1 MEENEVV
8 AMTEEYEPM
17 MPDGYG
23 TGDDFFADEWTGR
36 DADAPNEPKQEA
48 EPEDAQADAPTTEQ
62 PEENHE
68 AQEAETAAPPAEAE
82 EPAPRRLRF
91 KAKVN
96 HEDMDVDIGEDEVPA
111 LYQLAKAGERWK
123 ARNDTMNQ
131 QMEQYVQMAKGMG
144 YATVD
149 EMIQKTAEGYK
160 AAKVQELTEQGTPQ
174 SIAEDYVDR
183 MMQRGAAKAPEAAPE
198 APQEEPEQNTAPEH
212 HERRI
217 QDEAQELI
225 VARPD
230 LKTKQLPMEVIEA
243 WRGGENL
250 LNAYN
255 KYEARQ
261 KEAENQKLKK
271 ENNIL
276 KQNAAAAAKAPV
288 KGVGGGAPTDT
299 EPEDPFLE
307 GFDSDPW

>member
-1 MEENEVV
+1 MDEQNMAAIPEEEDV
-8 AMTEEYEPM
+8 M

-23 TGDDFFADEWTGR
+23 TGDDFFADEWTGQ
-36 DADAPNEPKQEA
+36 DADAQPEPEQEA
-48 EPEDAQADAPTTEQ
+48 EPEKPKEDAPTTEQ
-62 PEENHE
+62 PEEDHE
-68 AQEAETAAPPAEAE
+68 AQEPEAETPED
-82 EPAPRRLRF
+82 APRRLRF
-91 KAKVN
+91 KARVDR
-96 HEDMDVDIGEDEVPA
+96 EDMDVDIGEDEVPA

-123 ARNDTMNQ
+123 AKNDTMRQ
-131 QMEQYVQMAKGMG
+131 QVEHYEQIAKGMG

-160 AAKVQELTEQGTPQ
+160 AAKVQELMEQGTPQ
-174 SIAEDYVDR
+174 TIAEDYGDR
-183 MMQRGAAKAPEAAPE
+183 MMQREAEKAPDPE
-198 APQEEPEQNTAPEH
+198 PEEPTLEA
-212 HERRI
+212 HERNI
-217 QDEAQELI
+217 QAEAQELI

-230 LKTKQLPMEVIEA
+230 LKTRQLPMEVVEA
-243 WRGGENL
+243 WRNGENL

-255 KYEARQ
+255 RYEARQ

-288 KGVGGGAPTDT
+288 KGVTGGAPTDT
-299 EPEDPFLE
+299 EPEDPFLK

>member
-1 MEENEVV
+1 MDEQNMAAIPEEEDV
-8 AMTEEYEPM
+8 M

-23 TGDDFFADEWTGR
+23 TGDDFFADEWTGQ
-36 DADAPNEPKQEA
+36 DADAQPEPEQEA
-48 EPEDAQADAPTTEQ
+48 EPEEPKEAAPTTEQ
-62 PEENHE
+62 TEEDHE
-68 AQEAETAAPPAEAE
+68 AQEPEAETPED
-82 EPAPRRLRF
+82 APRRLRF
-91 KAKVN
+91 KARVDR
-96 HEDMDVDIGEDEVPA
+96 EDMDVDIGEDEVPA

-123 ARNDTMNQ
+123 AKNDTMRQ
-131 QMEQYVQMAKGMG
+131 QVEHYEQIAKGMG

-160 AAKVQELTEQGTPQ
+160 AAKVQELMEQGTPQ
-174 SIAEDYVDR
+174 TIAEDYVDR
-183 MMQRGAAKAPEAAPE
+183 MMQREAAKAPDPEPEEPTPE
-198 APQEEPEQNTAPEH
+198 A
-212 HERRI
+212 HERNI
-217 QDEAQELI
+217 QAEAQELI

-230 LKTKQLPMEVIEA
+230 LKTRQLPMEVVEA
-243 WRGGENL
+243 WRNGENL

-255 KYEARQ
+255 RYEARQ

-288 KGVGGGAPTDT
+288 KGVTGGAPTDT
-299 EPEDPFLE
+299 EPEDPFLK

>member
-1 MEENEVV
+1 MDEQNMAVIPEEEDV
-8 AMTEEYEPM
+8 M

-23 TGDDFFADEWTGR
+23 TGDDFFADEWTGQ
-36 DADAPNEPKQEA
+36 DADAQPEPEQEA
-48 EPEDAQADAPTTEQ
+48 EPEKPKEDAPTTEQ
-62 PEENHE
+62 TEEDHE
-68 AQEAETAAPPAEAE
+68 AQEPEAETPED
-82 EPAPRRLRF
+82 APRRLRF
-91 KAKVN
+91 KARVDR
-96 HEDMDVDIGEDEVPA
+96 EDMDVDIGEDEVPA

-123 ARNDTMNQ
+123 AKNDTMRQ
-131 QMEQYVQMAKGMG
+131 QVEHYEQMAKGMG

-160 AAKVQELTEQGTPQ
+160 AAKVQELMEQGTPQ
-174 SIAEDYVDR
+174 TIAEDYVDR
-183 MMQRGAAKAPEAAPE
+183 MMQREAAKAPDPEPEEPTPE
-198 APQEEPEQNTAPEH
+198 A
-212 HERRI
+212 HERNI
-217 QDEAQELI
+217 QAEAQELI

-230 LKTKQLPMEVIEA
+230 LKTRQLPMEVVEA
-243 WRGGENL
+243 WRNGENL

-255 KYEARQ
+255 RYEARQ

-288 KGVGGGAPTDT
+288 KGVTGGAPTDT
-299 EPEDPFLE
+299 EPEDPFLK

>member
-1 MEENEVV
+1 MDEQNMAAIPEEEDV
-8 AMTEEYEPM
+8 M

-23 TGDDFFADEWTGR
+23 TGDDFFADEWTGQ
-36 DADAPNEPKQEA
+36 DADAQPEPEQEA
-48 EPEDAQADAPTTEQ
+48 EPEKRKEDAPTTEQ
-62 PEENHE
+62 PEEDHE
-68 AQEAETAAPPAEAE
+68 AQEPEAETPED
-82 EPAPRRLRF
+82 APRRLRF
-91 KAKVN
+91 KARVDR
-96 HEDMDVDIGEDEVPA
+96 EDMDVDIGEDEVPA

-123 ARNDTMNQ
+123 AKNDTMRQ
-131 QMEQYVQMAKGMG
+131 QVEHYEQMAKGMG

-160 AAKVQELTEQGTPQ
+160 ATKVQELMEQGTPQ
-174 SIAEDYVDR
+174 TIAEDYVDR
-183 MMQRGAAKAPEAAPE
+183 MMQREAAKAPDPEPEEPTPE
-198 APQEEPEQNTAPEH
+198 A
-212 HERRI
+212 HERNI
-217 QDEAQELI
+217 QAEAQELI

-230 LKTKQLPMEVIEA
+230 LKTRQLPMEVVEA
-243 WRGGENL
+243 WRNGENL

-255 KYEARQ
+255 RYEARQ

-288 KGVGGGAPTDT
+288 KGVTGGAPTDT
-299 EPEDPFLE
+299 EPEDPFLK

>member
-1 MEENEVV
+1 MDEQNMAAIPEEEDV
-8 AMTEEYEPM
+8 M

-23 TGDDFFADEWTGR
+23 TGDDFFADEWTGQ
-36 DADAPNEPKQEA
+36 DADAQPESEQEA
-48 EPEDAQADAPTTEQ
+48 EPEKPKEDAPTTEQ
-62 PEENHE
+62 PEEDHE
-68 AQEAETAAPPAEAE
+68 AQEPEAETPED
-82 EPAPRRLRF
+82 APRRLRF
-91 KAKVN
+91 KARVDR
-96 HEDMDVDIGEDEVPA
+96 EDMDVDIGEDEVPA

-123 ARNDTMNQ
+123 AKNDTMRQ
-131 QMEQYVQMAKGMG
+131 QVEHYEQMAKGMG

-160 AAKVQELTEQGTPQ
+160 SAKVQELMEQGTPQ
-174 SIAEDYVDR
+174 TIAEDYVDR
-183 MMQRGAAKAPEAAPE
+183 MMQREAAKAPDPEPEEPTPE
-198 APQEEPEQNTAPEH
+198 A
-212 HERRI
+212 HERNI
-217 QDEAQELI
+217 QAEAQELI

-230 LKTKQLPMEVIEA
+230 LKTRQLPMEVVEA
-243 WRGGENL
+243 WRNGENL

-255 KYEARQ
+255 RYEARQ

-288 KGVGGGAPTDT
+288 KGVTGGAPTDT
-299 EPEDPFLE
+299 EPEDPFLK

>member
-1 MEENEVV
+1 MDEQNMAAIPEEEDV
-8 AMTEEYEPM
+8 M

-23 TGDDFFADEWTGR
+23 TGDDFFADEWTGQ
-36 DADAPNEPKQEA
+36 DADAQPEPEQEA
-48 EPEDAQADAPTTEQ
+48 EPEEPKEDAPTTEQ
-62 PEENHE
+62 TEEDHE
-68 AQEAETAAPPAEAE
+68 AQEPEAETPED
-82 EPAPRRLRF
+82 APRRLRF
-91 KAKVN
+91 KARVDR
-96 HEDMDVDIGEDEVPA
+96 EDMDVDIGEDEVPA

-123 ARNDTMNQ
+123 AKNDTMRQ
-131 QMEQYVQMAKGMG
+131 QVEHYEQIAKGMG

-160 AAKVQELTEQGTPQ
+160 AAKVQELMEQGTPQ
-174 SIAEDYVDR
+174 TIAEDYVDR
-183 MMQRGAAKAPEAAPE
+183 MMQREAAKAPDPEPEEPTPE
-198 APQEEPEQNTAPEH
+198 A
-212 HERRI
+212 HERNI
-217 QDEAQELI
+217 QAEAQELI

-230 LKTKQLPMEVIEA
+230 LKTRQLPMEVVEA
-243 WRGGENL
+243 WRNGENL

-255 KYEARQ
+255 RYEVRQ

-288 KGVGGGAPTDT
+288 KGVTGGAPTDT
-299 EPEDPFLE
+299 EPEDPFLK

>member
-1 MEENEVV
+1 MDEQNMAAIPEEEDV
-8 AMTEEYEPM
+8 M

-23 TGDDFFADEWTGR
+23 TGDDFFADEWTGQ
-36 DADAPNEPKQEA
+36 DADAQPEPEQEA
-48 EPEDAQADAPTTEQ
+48 EPEEPKEGAPTPEQ
-62 PEENHE
+62 PKEDHE
-68 AQEAETAAPPAEAE
+68 AQEPEAETPED
-82 EPAPRRLRF
+82 APRRLRF
-91 KAKVN
+91 KARVDR
-96 HEDMDVDIGEDEVPA
+96 EDMDVDIGEDEVPA

-123 ARNDTMNQ
+123 AKNDTMRQ
-131 QMEQYVQMAKGMG
+131 QVEHYEQMAKGMG

-160 AAKVQELTEQGTPQ
+160 SAKVQELMEQGTPQ
-174 SIAEDYVDR
+174 TIAEDYVDR
-183 MMQRGAAKAPEAAPE
+183 MMQREAAKAPDPEPEEPTPE
-198 APQEEPEQNTAPEH
+198 A
-212 HERRI
+212 HERNI
-217 QDEAQELI
+217 QAEAQELI

-230 LKTKQLPMEVIEA
+230 LKTRQLPMEVVEA
-243 WRGGENL
+243 WRNGENL

-255 KYEARQ
+255 RYEARQ

-288 KGVGGGAPTDT
+288 KGVTGGAPTDT
-299 EPEDPFLE
+299 EPEDPFLK

>member
-1 MEENEVV
+1 MDEQNMAAIPKEEDV
-8 AMTEEYEPM
+8 M

-23 TGDDFFADEWTGR
+23 TGDDFFADEWTGQ
-36 DADAPNEPKQEA
+36 DADAQPEPEQEA
-48 EPEDAQADAPTTEQ
+48 EPEKPKEDAPTTEQ

-68 AQEAETAAPPAEAE
+68 AQEPEAETPED
-82 EPAPRRLRF
+82 APRRLRF
-91 KAKVN
+91 KARVDR
-96 HEDMDVDIGEDEVPA
+96 EDMDVDIGEDEVPA

-123 ARNDTMNQ
+123 AKNDTMRQ
-131 QMEQYVQMAKGMG
+131 QVEHYEQMAKGMG

-160 AAKVQELTEQGTPQ
+160 AAKVQELMEQGTPQ
-174 SIAEDYVDR
+174 TIAEDYVDR
-183 MMQRGAAKAPEAAPE
+183 MMQREAAKAPDPEPEEPTPE
-198 APQEEPEQNTAPEH
+198 A
-212 HERRI
+212 HERNI
-217 QDEAQELI
+217 QAEAQELI

-230 LKTKQLPMEVIEA
+230 LKTRQLPMEVVEA
-243 WRGGENL
+243 WRNGDNL

-255 KYEARQ
+255 RYEARQ

-288 KGVGGGAPTDT
+288 KGVTGGAPTDT
-299 EPEDPFLE
+299 EPEDPFLK

>member
-1 MEENEVV
+1 MDEQNMAAIPEEEDV
-8 AMTEEYEPM
+8 M

-23 TGDDFFADEWTGR
+23 TGDDFFADEWTGQ
-36 DADAPNEPKQEA
+36 DADAQPEPEQEA
-48 EPEDAQADAPTTEQ
+48 EPEKPKEDAPTTEQ
-62 PEENHE
+62 PEEDHE
-68 AQEAETAAPPAEAE
+68 AQEPEAETPED
-82 EPAPRRLRF
+82 APRRLRF
-91 KAKVN
+91 KARVDR
-96 HEDMDVDIGEDEVPA
+96 EDMDVDIGEDEVPA

-123 ARNDTMNQ
+123 AKNNTMRQ
-131 QMEQYVQMAKGMG
+131 QVEHYEQMAKGMG

-160 AAKVQELTEQGTPQ
+160 AAKVQELMEQGTPQ
-174 SIAEDYVDR
+174 TIAEDYVDR
-183 MMQRGAAKAPEAAPE
+183 MMQREAAKAPDPEPEEPTPE
-198 APQEEPEQNTAPEH
+198 A
-212 HERRI
+212 HERNI
-217 QDEAQELI
+217 QTEAQELI

-230 LKTKQLPMEVIEA
+230 LKMQQLPMEVVEA
-243 WRGGENL
+243 WRNGENL

-255 KYEARQ
+255 RYEARQ

-288 KGVGGGAPTDT
+288 KGVTGGAPTDT
-299 EPEDPFLE
+299 EPEDPFLK

>member
-1 MEENEVV
+1 MDEQNMAAIPEEEDV
-8 AMTEEYEPM
+8 M

-23 TGDDFFADEWTGR
+23 TGDDFFADEWTGQ
-36 DADAPNEPKQEA
+36 DADAQPEPEQEDEPEEPKE
-48 EPEDAQADAPTTEQ
+48 DAPTTEQ
-62 PEENHE
+62 PEEDHE
-68 AQEAETAAPPAEAE
+68 AQEPEAETPED
-82 EPAPRRLRF
+82 APRRLRF
-91 KAKVN
+91 KARVDR
-96 HEDMDVDIGEDEVPA
+96 EDMDVDIGEDEVPA

-123 ARNDTMNQ
+123 AKNDTMRQ
-131 QMEQYVQMAKGMG
+131 QVEHYEQIAKGMG

-160 AAKVQELTEQGTPQ
+160 AAKVQELMEQGTPQ
-174 SIAEDYVDR
+174 TIAEDYVDR
-183 MMQRGAAKAPEAAPE
+183 MMQREAAKAPDPE
-198 APQEEPEQNTAPEH
+198 PEEPTLEA
-212 HERRI
+212 HERNI
-217 QDEAQELI
+217 QAEAQELI

-230 LKTKQLPMEVIEA
+230 LKTRQLPMEVVEA
-243 WRGGENL
+243 WRNGENL

-255 KYEARQ
+255 RYEARQ

-288 KGVGGGAPTDT
+288 KGVTGGAPTDT
-299 EPEDPFLE
+299 EPEDPFLK

>member
-1 MEENEVV
+1 MDEQNMAAIPEEEDV
-8 AMTEEYEPM
+8 M

-23 TGDDFFADEWTGR
+23 TGDDFFADEWTGQ
-36 DADAPNEPKQEA
+36 DADAQPEPEQEA
-48 EPEDAQADAPTTEQ
+48 EPEKPKEDAPTTEQ
-62 PEENHE
+62 PEEDHE
-68 AQEAETAAPPAEAE
+68 AQEPEAETPED
-82 EPAPRRLRF
+82 APRRLRF
-91 KAKVN
+91 KARVDR
-96 HEDMDVDIGEDEVPA
+96 EDMDVDIGEDEVPA

-123 ARNDTMNQ
+123 AKNDTMRQ
-131 QMEQYVQMAKGMG
+131 QVEHYEQMAKGMG

-160 AAKVQELTEQGTPQ
+160 ATKVQELMEQGTPQ
-174 SIAEDYVDR
+174 TIAEDYVDR
-183 MMQRGAAKAPEAAPE
+183 MMQREAAKAPDPE
-198 APQEEPEQNTAPEH
+198 PEEPTPES
-212 HERRI
+212 HERNI
-217 QDEAQELI
+217 QAEAQELI

-230 LKTKQLPMEVIEA
+230 LKMQQLPMEVVEA
-243 WRGGENL
+243 WRNGDNL

-255 KYEARQ
+255 RYEARQ

-288 KGVGGGAPTDT
+288 KGVTGGAPTDT
-299 EPEDPFLE
+299 EPEDPFLK

>member
-1 MEENEVV
+1 MDEQNMAAIPEEEDV
-8 AMTEEYEPM
+8 M

-23 TGDDFFADEWTGR
+23 TGDDFFADEWTGQ
-36 DADAPNEPKQEA
+36 DADAQPEPEQEA
-48 EPEDAQADAPTTEQ
+48 EPEEPKEDAPTTEQ
-62 PEENHE
+62 TEEDHE
-68 AQEAETAAPPAEAE
+68 AQEPEAETPED
-82 EPAPRRLRF
+82 APRRLRF
-91 KAKVN
+91 KARVDR
-96 HEDMDVDIGEDEVPA
+96 EDMDVDIGEDEVPA

-123 ARNDTMNQ
+123 AKNDTMRQ
-131 QMEQYVQMAKGMG
+131 QVEHYEQIAKGMG

-160 AAKVQELTEQGTPQ
+160 AAKVQELMEQGTPQ
-174 SIAEDYVDR
+174 TIAEDYVDR
-183 MMQRGAAKAPEAAPE
+183 MMQREAAKAPDPE
-198 APQEEPEQNTAPEH
+198 PEEPTMDA
-212 HERRI
+212 HERNI
-217 QDEAQELI
+217 QAEAQELI

-230 LKTKQLPMEVIEA
+230 LKTRQLPMEVVEA
-243 WRGGENL
+243 WRNGENL

-255 KYEARQ
+255 RYEARQ

-288 KGVGGGAPTDT
+288 KGVTGGAPTDT
-299 EPEDPFLE
+299 EPEDPFLK

>member
-1 MEENEVV
+1 MDEQNMAAIPEEEDV
-8 AMTEEYEPM
+8 M

-23 TGDDFFADEWTGR
+23 TGDDFFADEWTGQ
-36 DADAPNEPKQEA
+36 DADAQPEPEQEDEPEEPKE
-48 EPEDAQADAPTTEQ
+48 DAPTTEQ
-62 PEENHE
+62 TEEDHE
-68 AQEAETAAPPAEAE
+68 AQEPEAETPED
-82 EPAPRRLRF
+82 APRRLRF
-91 KAKVN
+91 KARVDR
-96 HEDMDVDIGEDEVPA
+96 EDMDVDIGEDEVPA

-123 ARNDTMNQ
+123 AKNDTMRQ
-131 QMEQYVQMAKGMG
+131 QVEHYEQIAKGMG

-160 AAKVQELTEQGTPQ
+160 AAKVQELMDQGTPQ
-174 SIAEDYVDR
+174 TIAEDYVDR
-183 MMQRGAAKAPEAAPE
+183 MMQREAAKAPDPE
-198 APQEEPEQNTAPEH
+198 PEEPTLEA
-212 HERRI
+212 HERNI
-217 QDEAQELI
+217 QAEAQELI

-230 LKTKQLPMEVIEA
+230 LKTRQLPMEVVEA
-243 WRGGENL
+243 WRNGENL

-255 KYEARQ
+255 RYEARQ

-288 KGVGGGAPTDT
+288 KGVTGGAPTDT
-299 EPEDPFLE
+299 EPEDPFLK

>member
-1 MEENEVV
+1 MDEQNMAAIPEEEDV
-8 AMTEEYEPM
+8 M

-23 TGDDFFADEWTGR
+23 TGDDFFADEWTGQ
-36 DADAPNEPKQEA
+36 DADAQPEPEQEA
-48 EPEDAQADAPTTEQ
+48 EPEKPKEDAPTTEQ
-62 PEENHE
+62 PEENYE
-68 AQEAETAAPPAEAE
+68 AQEPEAETPED
-82 EPAPRRLRF
+82 APRRLRF
-91 KAKVN
+91 KARVDR
-96 HEDMDVDIGEDEVPA
+96 EDMDVDIGEDEVPA

-123 ARNDTMNQ
+123 AKNDTMRQ
-131 QMEQYVQMAKGMG
+131 QVEHYEQMAKGMG

-160 AAKVQELTEQGTPQ
+160 AAKVQELMEQGTPQ
-174 SIAEDYVDR
+174 TIAEDYVDR
-183 MMQRGAAKAPEAAPE
+183 MMQREAAKAPDPEPEEPTPE
-198 APQEEPEQNTAPEH
+198 A
-212 HERRI
+212 HERNI
-217 QDEAQELI
+217 QAEAQELI

-230 LKTKQLPMEVIEA
+230 LKTRQLPMEVVEA
-243 WRGGENL
+243 WRNGENL

-255 KYEARQ
+255 RYEARQ

-288 KGVGGGAPTDT
+288 KGVTGGAPTDT
-299 EPEDPFLE
+299 EPEDPFLK

>member
-1 MEENEVV
+1 MDEQNMAVIPEEED
-8 AMTEEYEPM
+8 AM

-23 TGDDFFADEWTGR
+23 TGDDFFADEWTGK
-36 DADAPNEPKQEA
+36 DADAQPEPEQEA
-48 EPEDAQADAPTTEQ
+48 EPEEPKEDAPATEQ
-62 PEENHE
+62 PEEDHE
-68 AQEAETAAPPAEAE
+68 AQEPEAETPE
-82 EPAPRRLRF
+82 EAPRRLRF
-91 KAKVN
+91 KARVDR
-96 HEDMDVDIGEDEVPA
+96 EDMDVDIGEDEVPA

-123 ARNDTMNQ
+123 AKNDTMRQ
-131 QMEQYVQMAKGMG
+131 QVEHYEQMAKGMG

-160 AAKVQELTEQGTPQ
+160 AAKVQELMEQGTPQ
-174 SIAEDYVDR
+174 TIAEDYVDR
-183 MMQRGAAKAPEAAPE
+183 MMQREAAKTPDPEPEEPAPE
-198 APQEEPEQNTAPEH
+198 T
-212 HERRI
+212 HERNI
-217 QDEAQELI
+217 QAEAQELI

-230 LKTKQLPMEVIEA
+230 LKMQQLPMEVVEA
-243 WRGGENL
+243 WRNGDNL

-255 KYEARQ
+255 RYEARQ

-288 KGVGGGAPTDT
+288 KGVTGGAPTDT
-299 EPEDPFLE
+299 EPEDPFLK

>member
-1 MEENEVV
+1 MDEQNMAAIPEEEDV
-8 AMTEEYEPM
+8 M

-23 TGDDFFADEWTGR
+23 TGDDFFADEWTGQ
-36 DADAPNEPKQEA
+36 DADAQPEPEQEA
-48 EPEDAQADAPTTEQ
+48 EPEKPKEDAPTTEQ

-68 AQEAETAAPPAEAE
+68 AQEPEAETPED
-82 EPAPRRLRF
+82 APRRLRF
-91 KAKVN
+91 KARVDR
-96 HEDMDVDIGEDEVPA
+96 EDMDVDIGEDEVPA

-123 ARNDTMNQ
+123 AKNDTMRQ
-131 QMEQYVQMAKGMG
+131 QVEHYEQMAKGMG

-160 AAKVQELTEQGTPQ
+160 AAKVQELMEQGTPQ
-174 SIAEDYVDR
+174 TIAEDYVDR
-183 MMQRGAAKAPEAAPE
+183 MMQREAAKAPDPEPEEPTPE
-198 APQEEPEQNTAPEH
+198 A
-212 HERRI
+212 HERNI
-217 QDEAQELI
+217 QAEAQELI

-230 LKTKQLPMEVIEA
+230 LKTRQLPMEVVEA
-243 WRGGENL
+243 WRNGENL

-255 KYEARQ
+255 RYEARQ

-271 ENNIL
+271 EYNIL

-288 KGVGGGAPTDT
+288 KGVTGGAPTDT
-299 EPEDPFLE
+299 EPEDPFLK

>member
-1 MEENEVV
+1 MDEQNMAAIPEEEDV
-8 AMTEEYEPM
+8 M

-23 TGDDFFADEWTGR
+23 TGDDFFADEWTGQ
-36 DADAPNEPKQEA
+36 DADAQPEPEQEAKPEEPKE
-48 EPEDAQADAPTTEQ
+48 DAPTTEQ
-62 PEENHE
+62 PEEDHE
-68 AQEAETAAPPAEAE
+68 AQEPEAETPED
-82 EPAPRRLRF
+82 APRRLRF
-91 KAKVN
+91 KARVDR
-96 HEDMDVDIGEDEVPA
+96 EDMDVDIGEDEVPA

-123 ARNDTMNQ
+123 AKNDTMRQ
-131 QMEQYVQMAKGMG
+131 QVEHYEQMAKGMG

-160 AAKVQELTEQGTPQ
+160 SAKVQELMEQGTPQ
-174 SIAEDYVDR
+174 TIAEDYVDR
-183 MMQRGAAKAPEAAPE
+183 MMQREAAKAPDPEPEEPTPE
-198 APQEEPEQNTAPEH
+198 A
-212 HERRI
+212 HERNI
-217 QDEAQELI
+217 QAEAQELI

-230 LKTKQLPMEVIEA
+230 LKMQQLPMEVVEA
-243 WRGGENL
+243 WRKGDNL

-255 KYEARQ
+255 QYEARQ

-288 KGVGGGAPTDT
+288 KGVTGGAPTDT
-299 EPEDPFLE
+299 EPEDPFLK

>member
-1 MEENEVV
+1 MDEQNMAAIPEEEDV
-8 AMTEEYEPM
+8 M

-23 TGDDFFADEWTGR
+23 TGDDFFADEWTGQ
-36 DADAPNEPKQEA
+36 DADALPEPEQEA
-48 EPEDAQADAPTTEQ
+48 EPEKSKEDAPTTEQ

-68 AQEAETAAPPAEAE
+68 AQEPEAETPED
-82 EPAPRRLRF
+82 APRRLRF
-91 KAKVN
+91 KARVDR
-96 HEDMDVDIGEDEVPA
+96 EDMDVDIGEDEVPA

-123 ARNDTMNQ
+123 AKNDTMRQ
-131 QMEQYVQMAKGMG
+131 QVEHYEQMAKGMG

-160 AAKVQELTEQGTPQ
+160 AAKVQELMEQGTPQ
-174 SIAEDYVDR
+174 TIAEDYVDR
-183 MMQRGAAKAPEAAPE
+183 MMQREAAKAPDPE
-198 APQEEPEQNTAPEH
+198 PEEPTPES
-212 HERRI
+212 HERNI
-217 QDEAQELI
+217 QAEAQELI

-230 LKTKQLPMEVIEA
+230 LKTRQLPMEVVEA
-243 WRGGENL
+243 WRNGENL

-255 KYEARQ
+255 RYEARQ

-288 KGVGGGAPTDT
+288 KGVTGGAPTDT
-299 EPEDPFLE
+299 EPEDPFLK

>member
-1 MEENEVV
+1 MDEQNMAAIPEEEDVI
-8 AMTEEYEPM
+8 

-23 TGDDFFADEWTGR
+23 TGDDFFADEWTGQ
-36 DADAPNEPKQEA
+36 DADAQPEPEQESEPEEPKE
-48 EPEDAQADAPTTEQ
+48 DAPTTEQ
-62 PEENHE
+62 TEEDHE
-68 AQEAETAAPPAEAE
+68 AQEPEAETPED
-82 EPAPRRLRF
+82 APRRLRF
-91 KAKVN
+91 KARVDR
-96 HEDMDVDIGEDEVPA
+96 EDMDVDIGEDEVPA

-123 ARNDTMNQ
+123 AKNDTMRQ
-131 QMEQYVQMAKGMG
+131 QVEHYEQIAKGMG

-160 AAKVQELTEQGTPQ
+160 AAKVQELMEQGTPQ
-174 SIAEDYVDR
+174 TIAEDYVDR
-183 MMQRGAAKAPEAAPE
+183 MMQREAAKAPDPE
-198 APQEEPEQNTAPEH
+198 PEEPTPES
-212 HERRI
+212 HERNI
-217 QDEAQELI
+217 QAEAQELI

-230 LKTKQLPMEVIEA
+230 LKTRQLPMEVVEA
-243 WRGGENL
+243 WRNGENL

-255 KYEARQ
+255 RYEARQ

-288 KGVGGGAPTDT
+288 KGVTGGAPTDT
-299 EPEDPFLE
+299 EPEDPFLK